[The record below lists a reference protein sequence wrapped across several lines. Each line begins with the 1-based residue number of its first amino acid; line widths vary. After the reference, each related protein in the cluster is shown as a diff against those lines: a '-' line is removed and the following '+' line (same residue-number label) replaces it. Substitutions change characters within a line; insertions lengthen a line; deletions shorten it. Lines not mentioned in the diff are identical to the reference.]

1 MKPFLLGVAA
11 TLAVLALGLVVV
23 LLLLGSGDPVA
34 TPSTAP
40 SGAAPSGAAPKA
52 PGDLGPDET
61 WLGSVDLRSADV
73 VSADGDLADV
83 VASGTGVRFSPSGL
97 RADRLHID
105 ATVPFATVAEQVGDD
120 VRIFPAAGGR
130 AGIERQVTVLG
141 RDVTVSATGTVG
153 ADGGQ
158 LLIEPETVELGGP
171 SFLDAAASAVARGLV
186 TIRQDVPG
194 VPEGMALTAVAVTP
208 QGFAASLTGAD
219 VTITR

>member
-40 SGAAPSGAAPKA
+40 SGAAPQA

-97 RADRLHID
+97 RADRLDID
-105 ATVPFATVAEQVGDD
+105 ATVPFATVAEQVGED

-171 SFLDAAASAVARGLV
+171 AFLDAAASAVARGLV

-194 VPEGMALTAVAVTP
+194 VPEGMALTAVEVTP

>member
-23 LLLLGSGDPVA
+23 ILSLGSGSGDPVA

-40 SGAAPSGAAPKA
+40 SAAPKA

-61 WLGSVDLRSADV
+61 WLGSVDLRSDDV

-83 VASGTGVRFSPSGL
+83 VASGTGVRFSPSGV
-97 RADRLHID
+97 RADRLDID
-105 ATVPFATVAEQVGDD
+105 ATVPFTTVAEQVGED

-141 RDVTVSATGTVG
+141 RDVTVSATGTVE

-194 VPEGMALTAVAVTP
+194 VPEGMALTAVEVTA